1 MKSQRLDKIIS
12 SQLNLSRRDARRDV
26 KIGRV
31 TVDGKVIKDFGYQA
45 DPENQKIEYMGQ
57 ALNYK
62 SYIYLV
68 MNKPMGVISASADK
82 NRETVVDLVPEEFKR
97 NGLFPVGR
105 LDRDTIG
112 LLLIT
117 DDGDFAHSLMSP
129 KKEITKTYL
138 AELDGEVTED
148 MCRMFREGI
157 VLADGT
163 QCRKA
168 ELKALDGQRAEIKI
182 CEGKY
187 HQIKRMFGV
196 VGLGVNKLK
205 RVSIGG
211 FSLPLDLPE
220 GGCLELTQVQI
231 DALFMDN

>member
-12 SQLNLSRRDARRDV
+12 SQLNLSRKDARRDV
-26 KIGRV
+26 KIGKV
-31 TVDGKVIKDFGYQA
+31 TVDGKVIKDFGFQA

-57 ALNYK
+57 ALSYK
-62 SYIYLV
+62 SHIYLV
-68 MNKPMGVISASADK
+68 MNKPMGVISASTDK

-97 NGLFPVGR
+97 HGLFPVGR
-105 LDRDTIG
+105 LDRDTTG

-129 KKEITKTYL
+129 KKEIAKTYL

-148 MCRMFREGI
+148 MCKLFAEGI

-163 QCRKA
+163 KCRKA
-168 ELKALDGQRAEIKI
+168 ELKPLDGQIAEIKI

-205 RVSIGG
+205 RISIGS
-211 FSLPLDLPE
+211 FSLPEDLPE
-220 GGCLELTQVQI
+220 GGFAELTQVQI